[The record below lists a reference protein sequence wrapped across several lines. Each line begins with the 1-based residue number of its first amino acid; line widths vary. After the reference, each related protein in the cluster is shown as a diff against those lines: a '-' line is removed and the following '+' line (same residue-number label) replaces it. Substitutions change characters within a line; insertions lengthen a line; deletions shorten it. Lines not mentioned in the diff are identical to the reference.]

1 MTTRHTT
8 PALLIILA
16 SLAGGAMAAGNVDGM
31 IKYRQNVMTALG
43 GHVGAIDRILRGQVP
58 MRDQLK
64 LHSEAA
70 AKIATTIPTLFP
82 LNTVPPEMEFAG
94 ATVETKAKA
103 AIADKPEDFKKAA
116 KEAETATADFLKVVD
131 SGGDEAA
138 LAKSFKAVGM
148 ACKGCH
154 TDFRKKE
161 D

>member
-1 MTTRHTT
+1 MTMRHTT
-8 PALLIILA
+8 LALLLA
-16 SLAGGAMAAGNVDGM
+16 ITTGGALAAGNVDGM

-82 LNTVPPEMEFAG
+82 LDTVPPEAEFAG

-116 KEAETATADFLKVVD
+116 KAAQTATADFLKVVN
-131 SGGDEAA
+131 SGGDDAA
-138 LAKSFKAVGM
+138 LAKSFKTLGK
-148 ACKGCH
+148 ACKSCH